1 MSVAARRQA
10 DRREEI
16 LAAAQRCFA
25 RFGFHQSSMQEI
37 CAAAGMSPG
46 GLYRYFPSKEAIIA
60 AIAERDRADAAANF
74 AAVAEVPGVFEGLEK
89 LARHYLIERSDEEIG
104 VCAEI
109 RTESRRNPEVGRIHH
124 AINADVE
131 AGLVGV
137 VRKAVERGE
146 IATDID
152 IEKAVAVLLALGDGL
167 EWRRAVDPN
176 FNVESV
182 FPQIMQVA
190 RCLLTHG
197 PDAGQKRGKG
207 KSDEA

>member
-1 MSVAARRQA
+1 MRTAAARRQA

-25 RFGFHQSSMQEI
+25 RYGFHQSSMQEI
-37 CAAAGMSPG
+37 CAEAGMSPG

-74 AAVAEVPGVFEGLEK
+74 AAVADVPGVFAGLEK
-89 LARHYLIERSDEEIG
+89 LARHYLIERPAEEIG

-109 RTESRRNPEVGRIHH
+109 RTESRRSSEVGRIHA

-137 VRKAVERGE
+137 LEKAVVRGE
-146 IATDID
+146 IPTDID
-152 IEKAVAVLLALGDGL
+152 LKRAVIVLLALGDGI
-167 EWRRAVDPN
+167 EWRRAVDPA
-176 FNVESV
+176 FDAESV
-182 FPQIMQVA
+182 LPQIMQVV
-190 RCLLTHG
+190 RCLLSHG
-197 PDAGQKRGKG
+197 PKNGKER
-207 KSDEA
+207 SNEA